1 MEKDVK
7 IMFNEAFRRAMDDI
21 GFAQELKIKLNGY
34 AKYENEELMKFL
46 KQQGFRPKSTASYL
60 ERLNKRLKSKNL
72 ELIVKRNEKG
82 VDYPDGYRIEIDTT
96 FAFVP
101 IVESQGESIKIPKL
115 KLIEPNIDLEDAKA
129 YSSPSEWHHDSL
141 VYSGILGR
149 KTELVTIPRT
159 MLDEMIAL
167 LQTHGKGTKQKVL
180 AMLKEVAR

>member
-34 AKYENEELMKFL
+34 ANYENEELMKFL

-96 FAFVP
+96 FAIVP
-101 IVESQGESIKIPKL
+101 IIEPQGESIKVPKL
-115 KLIEPNIDLEDAKA
+115 KVQEITDIGDA
-129 YSSPSEWHHDSL
+129 Y
-141 VYSGILGR
+141 VYHIA
-149 KTELVTIPRT
+149 TEFDKVTIPRT

-167 LQTHGKGTKQKVL
+167 LQTHGKGTKQQVKEI
-180 AMLKEVAR
+180 LKGLIK